1 MSRRRKTNKR
11 EIELDS
17 KFKDKTISKF
27 VNVIMLDGKKTI
39 AEKILYSILDKISKE
54 KKVDA
59 NKFFHD
65 VLSNVKPRVEVRSR
79 RVGGATYQIPMEVK
93 VDRSQALAIR
103 WIIEAA
109 RKRGVDLSAQ
119 RARQVTTDDFKKFN
133 YVLAMDAAN
142 LRILSELCPSDLASR
157 ISLFLDYAP
166 SLKRREVPDPYHGGG
181 RGFELVLDLI
191 EAASNGLLSLI
202 SSYDL

>member
-1 MSRRRKTNKR
+1 MNRKKL
-11 EIELDS
+11 ILSSLDHI
-17 KFKDKTISKF
+17 DKKYGHDP
-27 VNVIMLDGKKTI
+27 LKT
-39 AEKILYSILDKISKE
+39 
-54 KKVDA
+54 
-59 NKFFHD
+59 FHD
-65 VLSNVKPRVEVRSR
+65 AIENLKPTIEVRSR

-119 RARQVTTDDFKKFN
+119 RARQVTSDDFKKFD

-142 LRILSELCPSDLASR
+142 LRILNELCPSDLASR

-191 EAASNGLLSLI
+191 ETASNGLLSHI
-202 SSYDL
+202 RSYDL